1 MAAAA
6 VLPPGRAARAV
17 VSAMETYHDARIQ
30 FVGKV
35 SDLAFSPQNAEAF
48 FSLGAMQLLLPLM
61 HDVMS
66 SVRSAAILSLG
77 RLANVSDTWANDIVD
92 RNILPDLCKALAAKH
107 RSLVASL
114 HSFSSVSHHPRFPVS
129 SFPSPPS
136 PASSP
141 LTCVFP
147 LTPLSLVHPLP
158 LVSGN
163 NRHHKRAAA
172 FAVKAVARH
181 AGAELAA
188 VGSSGPGS
196 VLPVLAECL
205 TDAMPAVRETAA
217 CALGHVAKQSR
228 EAATRVIETGAVATL
243 IGSLHD
249 EEVARMALS
258 VLGDIARHSAEHA
271 TIVAD
276 GGRGE
281 ADGGAGAAEGG
292 AIGRIVALLGSKDVK
307 MRRQV
312 CVCLSQ
318 IVKHSEALAI
328 RVACAEGISRLFLCL
343 HDSDQ
348 ALRRNAAFAMR
359 EIARKSPAAADRL
372 IHLGAIGPVIDAV
385 LTEEG
390 GAGSA
395 RLAVVQALGHLAGA
409 GGEGAL
415 AIVAS
420 EGVAPLKELLIQPDV
435 EESVRGACAWALSQI
450 GRHSSAHVK
459 AVADSGA
466 LIDMV
471 TVATVDLAHAASGA
485 SNAAGGAAA
494 ASLAAVEARTRIV
507 RALKDLVSG
516 VGELESLDS
525 LLQWTTLP
533 EGVLEA
539 VLLRIFHVLN
549 SSSNACRS
557 TFVQSRG
564 FAKLQRLHEEAEARR
579 AAANAAGGEGGAG
592 GAACVHNG
600 VDYNAVYD
608 HIAMVNTFFPFE
620 VSVTYPPEY
629 QQRLLEKLT
638 ASMNADSSG
647 SGSPGKKGKGKLPRL
662 KIGKGGYLVGKGGWE
677 EAELSPGES
686 EEEVGK
692 RLGMADLVGGRK
704 PHGMAGEAGE
714 AERSGEGEGGDA
726 VVVEERSGESGAV
739 LAGEGG
745 ASADS
750 GERRGEAS
758 SEALLLEQQADGLC
772 AAGSSMLQQ
781 GARCEAPGADVL
793 LAFLNSRGFRQS
805 CDAAAAGAL

>member
-92 RNILPDLCKALAAKH
+92 RNILPDLCKALA
-107 RSLVASL
+107 
-114 HSFSSVSHHPRFPVS
+114 
-129 SFPSPPS
+129 
-136 PASSP
+136 
-141 LTCVFP
+141 
-147 LTPLSLVHPLP
+147 
-158 LVSGN
+158 GN

-420 EGVAPLKELLIQPDV
+420 EGVAPLKELLIQADV

-533 EGVLEA
+533 EGILEA

-579 AAANAAGGEGGAG
+579 AAAKAAGGEGGAG

-608 HIAMVNTFFPFE
+608 HIAMINTFFPFE

-714 AERSGEGEGGDA
+714 AERSDEGEGGDA

-758 SEALLLEQQADGLC
+758 SEAQAAACFNRGHAVKHLGLTFSLSPTQE
-772 AAGSSMLQQ
+772 ASGGPAMLLQQ
-781 GARCEAPGADVL
+781 ARCEVTWTGMQPGRPDPGLHRV
-793 LAFLNSRGFRQS
+793 SGS
-805 CDAAAAGAL
+805 CRLWL